1 MREKAERKFNEEI
14 TRYKNTL
21 LFYAK
26 KCEWDSFK
34 INAGKLFDYCE
45 SVEARAVQN
54 EFFKISKI
62 VVAGLF
68 IMLLIILKIDPDIYP
83 GFARAK
89 ELLILIAIAGCCFEV
104 YFFFNFRKY
113 MQGKTIYYKKR
124 RDKFIRNIVID
135 FQNITAPPPAQI
147 NPDPQPELQPA

>member
-1 MREKAERKFNEEI
+1 MNDETNRKFNEEI

-26 KCEWDSFK
+26 KCEWDTFK

-45 SVEARAVQN
+45 SFEARAVQN

-68 IMLLIILKIDPDIYP
+68 FMLLVIIKIDPDVYP

-89 ELLILIAIAGCCFEV
+89 ELLTLIAIAGCCFEV
-104 YFFFNFRKY
+104 YFFFNFRTY
-113 MQGKTIYYKKR
+113 MQGKTLYYKKR
-124 RDKFIRNIVID
+124 RDKFIRNILMD
-135 FQNITAPPPAQI
+135 FQNITAPSPVQI
-147 NPDPQPELQPA
+147 TTEPQPEMQPV